1 MDPTVRAA
9 LERVRATADVET
21 DLARIAWSVLAE
33 PGDGVAGALIA
44 ELGAIDALSVAF
56 GDLAG
61 DVSTSGRAL
70 AEGRSRW
77 GTRADPRRVVD
88 AITAARDVGA
98 RLVLPGDAEWPQ

>member
-1 MDPTVRAA
+1 MIAGLRTDPVVRAA
-9 LERVRATADVET
+9 LHETRATADVET

-44 ELGAIDALSVAF
+44 ELGAIDALSVAC

-61 DVSTSGRAL
+61 DVSASACAL

-77 GTRADPRRVVD
+77 
-88 AITAARDVGA
+88 ARGLILAV
-98 RLVLPGDAEWPQ
+98 